1 MLKKQFSDIK
11 KTIIILL
18 AISFVATLT
27 ITTASA
33 ADNSVTEVTQLSQ
46 INSALQKG
54 PVLLE
59 FGATWCEYCQKTKP
73 ILQELATEYQGKA
86 TIMSVD
92 MDKSPK
98 LVDYFGVDG
107 IPDSTVIVGIKNNEY
122 IYMQENGEVSTDR
135 SSARIVGYTEKQ
147 EYENVLDLALSD
159 TNTQSLSS
167 DDTNTQSLSSEDTDT
182 QSLSSDD
189 TNTHSLSSDDTNT
202 QDLSSDDTNVPTAD
216 FTSNIT
222 EGYSPLTV
230 QFTDMST
237 GSPTSWSWDFGD
249 GNTSTVQNPIHTYSK
264 AGDYTVTLT
273 VENSAGSTT
282 VTDSSFVVLA
292 SDNTPTTDL
301 SESPSTGDS
310 TSCACKYVDENNSP
324 TQSLSQKCI
333 KKVTCASSLTKKK
346 HNCHHR
352 R

>member
-1 MLKKQFSDIK
+1 MLKKQFSEVK
-11 KTIIILL
+11 KAIIILL

-33 ADNSVTEVTQLSQ
+33 ADNSVKEVTQLNQ

-92 MDKSPK
+92 VDNSPE
-98 LVDYFGVDG
+98 LTSYFGVDG
-107 IPDSTVIVGIKNNEY
+107 IPDSAVIVGIKNNEY
-122 IYMQENGEVSTDR
+122 VYMQENGEVTTDR
-135 SSARIVGYTEKQ
+135 SSARIVGYTDTVKQ
-147 EYENVLDLALSD
+147 EFENVLDLALNDTNSQNISYGTTVQSLSSEY

-167 DDTNTQSLSSEDTDT
+167 DDTDN
-182 QSLSSDD
+182 QSLSSDY
-189 TNTHSLSSDDTNT
+189 TE
-202 QDLSSDDTNVPTAD
+202 VPTAY
-216 FTSNIT
+216 FTSNVT
-222 EGYSPLTV
+222 EGYSSLTV

-249 GNTSTVQNPIHTYSK
+249 GNTSTVQNPTHTYNE
-264 AGDYTVTLT
+264 AGNYIVTLT

-292 SDNTPTTDL
+292 SDNTPTTEF
-301 SESPSTGDS
+301 SESPSTGNS
-310 TSCACKYVDENNSP
+310 ASCACKSVDENNSP

-333 KKVTCASSLTKKK
+333 KKVTCASSLAKKK
-346 HNCHHR
+346 HNCHCR

>member
-1 MLKKQFSDIK
+1 MLKKQFSEVK
-11 KTIIILL
+11 KAIIILL

-33 ADNSVTEVTQLSQ
+33 ADNSVKEVTQLNQ

-92 MDKSPK
+92 VDNSPE
-98 LVDYFGVDG
+98 LTSYFGVDG
-107 IPDSTVIVGIKNNEY
+107 IPDSAVIVGIKNNEY
-122 IYMQENGEVSTDR
+122 VYMQENGEVTTDR
-135 SSARIVGYTEKQ
+135 SSARIVGYTDTVKQ
-147 EYENVLDLALSD
+147 EFENVLDLALND
-159 TNTQSLSS
+159 TNSQNISDGTTVQSLSS
-167 DDTNTQSLSSEDTDT
+167 DDTDN

-189 TNTHSLSSDDTNT
+189 TE
-202 QDLSSDDTNVPTAD
+202 VPTAD
-216 FTSNIT
+216 FTSNVT

-249 GNTSTVQNPIHTYSK
+249 GNTSTVQNPTHTYNE
-264 AGDYTVTLT
+264 AGNYTVTLT

-292 SDNTPTTDL
+292 SDNTPTTEF
-301 SESPSTGDS
+301 SESPSTGNS
-310 TSCACKYVDENNSP
+310 ASCACKSVDENNSP

-333 KKVTCASSLTKKK
+333 KKVTCASSLTTKK

-352 R
+352 K

>member
-1 MLKKQFSDIK
+1 MLKKQFSEVK
-11 KTIIILL
+11 KAIIILL

-33 ADNSVTEVTQLSQ
+33 AENGVTEVTQLSQ

-92 MDKSPK
+92 VDNSPE
-98 LVDYFGVDG
+98 LVSYFGVSGG
-107 IPDSTVIVGIKNNEY
+107 IPDSAVIVGIKNNEY

-135 SSARIVGYTEKQ
+135 SSARIVGYTDTVKQ
-147 EYENVLDLALSD
+147 EFENVLDLALSD
-159 TNTQSLSS
+159 TNIQNISDGTTVQSLSS
-167 DDTNTQSLSSEDTDT
+167 NDTDTQSLSSEDTTVQDI
-182 QSLSSDD
+182 SDD
-189 TNTHSLSSDDTNT
+189 I
-202 QDLSSDDTNVPTAD
+202 NVPTAD
-216 FTSNIT
+216 FTSNVT

-230 QFTDMST
+230 QFIDMST

-249 GNTSTVQNPIHTYSK
+249 GNTSTVQNPTHTYNE
-264 AGDYTVTLT
+264 AGNYTVTLT

-292 SDNTPTTDL
+292 SDNTPTTEF
-301 SESPSTGDS
+301 SESPSTGNS
-310 TSCACKYVDENNSP
+310 ASCACKSVDENNSP
-324 TQSLSQKCI
+324 TQCLSHKCI
-333 KKVTCASSLTKKK
+333 KKVTCASTLTKKK

>member
-1 MLKKQFSDIK
+1 MLKKQFSEVK
-11 KTIIILL
+11 KAIIILL

-33 ADNSVTEVTQLSQ
+33 ADNSVKEVTQLNQ

-92 MDKSPK
+92 VDNSPE
-98 LVDYFGVDG
+98 LTSYFGVDG
-107 IPDSTVIVGIKNNEY
+107 IPDSAVIVGIKNNEY
-122 IYMQENGEVSTDR
+122 VYMQENGEVTTDR
-135 SSARIVGYTEKQ
+135 SSARIVGYTDTVKQ
-147 EYENVLDLALSD
+147 EFENVLDLALND
-159 TNTQSLSS
+159 TNSQNIS
-167 DDTNTQSLSSEDTDT
+167 DGTTVQSLSSEDTDN

-189 TNTHSLSSDDTNT
+189 TE
-202 QDLSSDDTNVPTAD
+202 VPTAD
-216 FTSNIT
+216 FTSNVT

-249 GNTSTVQNPIHTYSK
+249 GTTSTVQNPTHTYNE
-264 AGDYTVTLT
+264 AGNYTVTLT

-292 SDNTPTTDL
+292 SDNTPTTEF
-301 SESPSTGDS
+301 SESPSTGNS
-310 TSCACKYVDENNSP
+310 ASCACKSVDENNSP

-333 KKVTCASSLTKKK
+333 KKVTCASNVAKKK
-346 HNCHHR
+346 HNCHCR

>member
-1 MLKKQFSDIK
+1 MLKKQFSEVK
-11 KTIIILL
+11 KAIIILL

-33 ADNSVTEVTQLSQ
+33 AGNSVKEVTQLNQ

-92 MDKSPK
+92 VDNSPE
-98 LVDYFGVDG
+98 LTSYFGVDG
-107 IPDSTVIVGIKNNEY
+107 IPDSAVIVGIKNNEY
-122 IYMQENGEVSTDR
+122 VYMQENGEVTTDR
-135 SSARIVGYTEKQ
+135 SSARIVGYTDTVKQ
-147 EYENVLDLALSD
+147 EFENVLDLALND
-159 TNTQSLSS
+159 TNSQNISDGTTVQSLSS
-167 DDTNTQSLSSEDTDT
+167 DDTDN

-189 TNTHSLSSDDTNT
+189 IE
-202 QDLSSDDTNVPTAD
+202 VPTAD
-216 FTSNIT
+216 FTSNVT

-237 GSPTSWSWDFGD
+237 GSPTSWNWDFGD
-249 GNTSTVQNPIHTYSK
+249 GNTSTVQNPTHTYNE
-264 AGDYTVTLT
+264 AGNYIVTLT

-292 SDNTPTTDL
+292 SDNTPTTEF
-301 SESPSTGDS
+301 SESPSTGNS
-310 TSCACKYVDENNSP
+310 VSCACKSVDENNSP

-333 KKVTCASSLTKKK
+333 KKVTCASSLTTKK

-352 R
+352 K